1 MEENLSLKISAL
13 PTIKDIDA
21 LLSVHL
27 SKLKD
32 EVREEFKAELKERD
46 DRISTLENTVL
57 ELKVE
62 LNATGV
68 LLTKGDDLIV
78 DDEVWSVENKN
89 GVVKDDLDFMA
100 VGDSIITHLDPLEIV
115 PGNSVNVALRGKS
128 TPEVKDRL
136 KEEMKSKHIKQL
148 FIHAGSN
155 SVPDKPPEVVASELI
170 SLAASVKNTSPD
182 TRVLISAILPK
193 INPSLNPGINFI
205 NKKLYAKQKK
215 YGYEFVS
222 HHQFSQYGKFNLKL
236 FSWHEV
242 REGRPI
248 HLSRTGL
255 RCLSSNI
262 KTCINNVN

>member
-1 MEENLSLKISAL
+1 MEDDLSLKISAL

-32 EVREEFKAELKERD
+32 VVREEFKAEQKERD

-78 DDEVWSVENKN
+78 DDEVWSVENEN
-89 GVVKDDLDFMA
+89 GVVKDDLDFM
-100 VGDSIITHLDPLEIV
+100 DPLEIV

-128 TPEVKDRL
+128 TPEVENRL

-155 SVPDKPPEVVASELI
+155 SVPDKPPEA
-170 SLAASVKNTSPD
+170 
-182 TRVLISAILPK
+182 
-193 INPSLNPGINFI
+193 
-205 NKKLYAKQKK
+205 
-215 YGYEFVS
+215 
-222 HHQFSQYGKFNLKL
+222 
-236 FSWHEV
+236 
-242 REGRPI
+242 
-248 HLSRTGL
+248 
-255 RCLSSNI
+255 
-262 KTCINNVN
+262 